1 MFKQR
6 KDIANYQFNFGVG
19 IEKNN
24 FVQPSPIKEFMTE
37 KVTYFSGDVKKTA
50 IAYVDDIYMLFNQNR
65 LDSVGKDTVQ
75 KWLDG
80 LTPKSDA
87 LAQLR
92 TKCTDEQLIAICKSR
107 YIQSSSELLA
117 WSEYLNANY
126 SSIIEEL
133 QQPAPDPTPEPAP
146 EPTPQPTE

>member
-1 MFKQR
+1 MFKKC
-6 KDIANYQFNFGVG
+6 KDIANYQFNVGVG
-19 IEKNN
+19 IERNN
-24 FVQPSPIKEFMTE
+24 FVQPSPIREFMTE
-37 KVTYFSGDVKKTA
+37 KVTYFSGNDKKTA

-65 LDSVGKDTVQ
+65 LSSVGRDTLQ
-75 KWLDG
+75 SWLDG
-80 LTPKSDA
+80 LTPKSDS

-92 TKCTDEQLIAICKSR
+92 KKCTDEELMAICKSR

-133 QQPAPDPTPEPAP
+133 QQPSPESAP
-146 EPTPQPTE
+146 ESAPESTE